1 MTNQQKLIEMQL
13 LEQDI
18 QQIQKNI
25 QTIEQQMLDIE
36 LIKKN
41 LDDFSKLKKDSE
53 SLMAVANGIFARA
66 KILDTKELLVNVGSN
81 TVVKKTI
88 PETKTLLDEQTKE
101 LNKYREQL
109 MQQLNETIFKIEEL
123 QHSLKEIKE

>member
-1 MTNQQKLIEMQL
+1 MIDQQKMIEMQL

-25 QTIEQQMLDIE
+25 QAIEQQTLDIE

-41 LDDFSKLKKDSE
+41 LDEFSGIKKDSE
-53 SLMAVANGIFARA
+53 SLMTIANGIFVKS

-81 TVVKKTI
+81 VIVKKSVSD
-88 PETKTLLDEQTKE
+88 TKILLDEQAKE

-109 MQQLNETIFKIEEL
+109 MQQLNEVIFKIEETQASL
-123 QHSLKEIKE
+123 QEIKE